1 MINWKTILQESPI
14 NWLLEKENPST
25 RYFTLRDILDKDENN
40 PEAAE
45 AKQAILQSPVVKKI
59 LQKQTPNGNW
69 EDPTSPYHPKY
80 KSTYWQIMLLAQL
93 GTDKTNPSI
102 KKACEYA
109 FTLQQPE
116 GGFSSATLEQ
126 ALKEYE
132 IQQKKGKKLP
142 QPQEFAASLVHEHQY
157 SCLTGNMTA
166 AFIRIGYKQDPRVKK
181 ALEWLM
187 KIQNQDGGWLC
198 PYWRAHTRDKHG
210 CFYGTICPLEAFS
223 EIDKKHLAK
232 QMQDTIEKGAKFMLI
247 HHLYKADHHDYKI
260 INPNWLTLSFPFF
273 YTYNIL
279 RGLDVLT
286 RLGYSKD
293 KRLED
298 ATRILLQ
305 KRQKDGKWILENA
318 PTGRM
323 HTNIENKGQPSKWI
337 TLIAL
342 RTLKRIGTSSTT
354 NHS

>member
-1 MINWKTILQESPI
+1 MIKWKTILQESPI
-14 NWLLEKENPST
+14 NWLLEKENPSV
-25 RYFTLRDILDKDENN
+25 RYFTLRDILGKSENN
-40 PEAAE
+40 TETIQ
-45 AKQAILQSPVVKKI
+45 AKQAIQQSPLIRKI
-59 LQKQTPNGNW
+59 LQRQNPNGNW

-93 GTDKTNPSI
+93 GTDKTNPQI

-109 FTLQQPE
+109 FNLQQPE
-116 GGFSSATLEQ
+116 GGFSSTTPQQ
-126 ALKEYE
+126 ALREYE
-132 IQQKKGKKLP
+132 IQQKKGKELP
-142 QPQEFAASLVHEHQY
+142 KPQEFAASLVHEHQY
-157 SCLTGNMTA
+157 SCLTGNMITA
-166 AFIRIGYKQDPRVKK
+166 FTRIGYKEDPRVKK
-181 ALEWLM
+181 ALEWLV

-198 PYWRAHTRDKHG
+198 PYWRAHVKDKHG

-223 EIDKKHLAK
+223 ETDKNQMPK
-232 QMQDTIEKGAKFMLI
+232 QMQDTTEKAAEFMLT
-247 HHLYKADHHDYKI
+247 HHLFKADHHNYRT

-279 RGLDVLT
+279 RGLDILT

-298 ATRILLQ
+298 ATEILLQ
-305 KRQKDGKWILENA
+305 KRQKDGKWILENT

-323 HTNIENKGQPSKWI
+323 HANIEDKGKPSKWI

-342 RTLKRIGTSSTT
+342 RTLKRIGTDSTKRD
-354 NHS
+354 